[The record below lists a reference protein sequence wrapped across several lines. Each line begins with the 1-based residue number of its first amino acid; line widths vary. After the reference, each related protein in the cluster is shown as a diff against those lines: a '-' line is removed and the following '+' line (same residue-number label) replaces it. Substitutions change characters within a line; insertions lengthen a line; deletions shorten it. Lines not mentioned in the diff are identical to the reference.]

1 MGSLVL
7 TVTLLGPGVGTP
19 VGWQRPAD
27 ITAMMRAAASNQ
39 MFGAYLADGD
49 HSRLNGLSPARLRW
63 TNAEISS
70 SIGPSLPFSGTNRFR
85 L

>member
-7 TVTLLGPGVGTP
+7 TVTMLGPGVGTP
-19 VGWQRPAD
+19 LSWERPAD
-27 ITAMMRAAASNQ
+27 ITAMARVAASNQ
-39 MFGAYLADGD
+39 MFGAYLADGE

-70 SIGPSLPFSGTNRFR
+70 SIGPSLPYSGTNRFR